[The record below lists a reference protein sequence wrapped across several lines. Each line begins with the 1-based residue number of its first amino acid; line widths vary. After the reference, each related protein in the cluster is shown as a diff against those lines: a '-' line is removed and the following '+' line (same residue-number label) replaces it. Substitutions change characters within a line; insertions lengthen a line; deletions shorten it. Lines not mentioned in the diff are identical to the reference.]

1 MLDEFDLIAAYF
13 APLAQSPGAL
23 GLSDDVAVLQTRGDV
38 VVTADALVEGVHFLP
53 DDPLATVA
61 RKLFRVNA
69 SDLIAKGA
77 LPIGV
82 LLTLMW
88 PRGRPTEQIA
98 QFAAGLAA
106 EQQNGFALLG
116 GDTVSTPGPFSVS
129 LTMIGRPLGAR
140 GPVLRSGAQPGDVV
154 AVTGVIGDG
163 YLGLQARLEQLDDI
177 PAEDRAAL
185 SLIYQVP
192 LPPFGAEAAI
202 ARHAT
207 AALDVSDGLIA
218 DAGHLA
224 RRSGVRLEIMAN
236 AVPLSA
242 QARGWLE
249 KAADRSLALGA
260 LLTGGDDYQTLFA
273 APANAIEQMRA
284 EAPRVPITVIGQ
296 CMAGQGVAVVN
307 ADNIEMTL
315 PKPGWRHF

>member
-1 MLDEFDLIAAYF
+1 MDEFDLIAAYF

-23 GLSDDVAVLQTRGDV
+23 GLGDDVAVLQTPGDV

-53 DDPLATVA
+53 DDPLSTVA

-69 SDLIAKGA
+69 SDLIAKGSV
-77 LPIGV
+77 PIGA
-82 LLTLMW
+82 LLTLIW
-88 PRGRPTEQIA
+88 PSSRPTEQIA

-106 EQQNGFALLG
+106 EQENGFALLG
-116 GDTVSTPGPFSVS
+116 GDTVSTPGPLSVS

-140 GPVLRSGAQPGDVV
+140 GPVLRTGARPGDVV

-163 YLGLQARLEQLDDI
+163 YLGLQARLDQLDDLT
-177 PAEDRAAL
+177 PEDRAAL
-185 SLIYQVP
+185 SLAYQVP
-192 LPPFGAEAAI
+192 QPPFGVEAAI

-224 RRSGVRLEIMAN
+224 RRSGVRLEITAG
-236 AVPLSA
+236 AVPFSDPV
-242 QARGWLE
+242 RRWLDR
-249 KAADRSLALGA
+249 AAERPLALGA

-273 APANAIEQMRA
+273 APANAIERMRA
-284 EAPRVPITVIGQ
+284 EAPEVAITVIGR
-296 CMAGQGVAVVN
+296 CTTGQGVAVLDT
-307 ADNIEMTL
+307 DNVEMTL
-315 PKPGWRHF
+315 SKPGWRHF